1 MFWTQ
6 WSVSENNV
14 RFLWWNSI
22 LTLKKIKKKGSSIF
36 SWFLL
41 FQLSV
46 HIRNNS
52 GQTSRPDPALHKWC
66 EILFE
71 IAFAFKIK
79 LHKIL
84 PKSKFGKMNKRNFAS
99 CNFYFCFRLKYQ
111 IWIFVLNNTIFDF
124 KIFKFLWLI
133 VSIFFAF
140 KTTNRP
146 KGQQKK

>member
-1 MFWTQ
+1 MFLEITRKTVAHYFCLSKNIYHEFDFAPKVKHLSFHDFLFWTQ

-52 GQTSRPDPALHKWC
+52 GQTSRPSPAQMVWNTFWNRIHIQDKTPQDY
-66 EILFE
+66 E
-71 IAFAFKIK
+71 
-79 LHKIL
+79 
-84 PKSKFGKMNKRNFAS
+84 SNFAS
-99 CNFYFCFRLKYQ
+99 SNF
-111 IWIFVLNNTIFDF
+111 
-124 KIFKFLWLI
+124 
-133 VSIFFAF
+133 IFFSD
-140 KTTNRP
+140 
-146 KGQQKK
+146 

>member
-1 MFWTQ
+1 MKYKHSSFHYFLYWTQ

-66 EILFE
+66 QILFE
-71 IAFAFKIK
+71 ITFTVRRWNSTSFYQSLNKTRWTKVISYFATSSIF
-79 LHKIL
+79 
-84 PKSKFGKMNKRNFAS
+84 
-99 CNFYFCFRLKYQ
+99 FRLIYL
-111 IWIFVLNNTIFDF
+111 IRFFVLNNMIFGFGF
-124 KIFKFLWLI
+124 KII
-133 VSIFFAF
+133 NS
-140 KTTNRP
+140 
-146 KGQQKK
+146 